1 MSKNNYI
8 SKNSN
13 FSYDKLNG
21 LNFIK
26 PNIKKFPLLKI
37 LNYEFK
43 NSYFEIILVLI
54 NDILVKNYL
63 ANRISYISIHNK
75 MLKLLK
81 KPYFTKY
88 YSSRP
93 KNIKDIKFMVKI
105 VNQYF
110 NDDLNVN
117 N

>member
-1 MSKNNYI
+1 
-8 SKNSN
+8 
-13 FSYDKLNG
+13 
-21 LNFIK
+21 
-26 PNIKKFPLLKI
+26 
-37 LNYEFK
+37 
-43 NSYFEIILVLI
+43 
-54 NDILVKNYL
+54 
-63 ANRISYISIHNK
+63 